1 MNDVLYGIIYRPAD
15 SATNVNGKNRVCKVK
30 LENMSQFSDCY
41 PDKLISA
48 LLAVAHRE
56 KKQFYVVGGT
66 IRDLLLGNQSN
77 DLDITVAEDSSAIV
91 RQLIRELQGGAFV
104 DLCGADD
111 EAARIVW
118 RNIQVDV
125 ASFREGAKSIEEDLL
140 LRDFT
145 INSIGVKLEQLVSS
159 QKPPELIDPTGGF
172 TDLTLCRLR
181 HCSSAFIAD
190 PVRMLR
196 GYRFYATL
204 NFQFEKETENE
215 IRKRA
220 SLIHGVAAERIIYEL
235 DLIFDSTRTADVLAA
250 MHESSLLEELLPEL
264 YEGQG
269 VLQPKFHHLDVFE
282 HNMLALKMME
292 KILADPEQYFPGM
305 ASRLGKYLANGMVPR
320 WLKWAAL
327 LHDIGKPATRGM
339 STKDEGRVTFYGHDE
354 TGREMFCQLA
364 ERMRWSRRGVDNVG
378 ALIGMHMHPFHL
390 CNIARTGKI
399 TKRAALKLC
408 KRAGEQLPGLFFLAM
423 SDSLAGQGE
432 EKPKRMEEEIVALLD
447 RVLTLYE
454 ENIRP
459 VLEGP
464 RLLTG
469 RDLIDDFELHP
480 GPLFSKIFAG
490 LEIAMVEGEVVDRH
504 QAMGWVSDFLAKEKS
519 EEELTVLSKENK
531 WTKMCVK

>member
-1 MNDVLYGIIYRPAD
+1 MDDVLYGIIYLPAD
-15 SATNVNGKNRVCKVK
+15 STTNVNGKKRVCKVK
-30 LENMSQFSDCY
+30 LENLSQFFDCY
-41 PDKLISA
+41 PEKLINA

-56 KKQFYVVGGT
+56 KKQLYVVGGT
-66 IRDLLLGNQSN
+66 IRDLLLGNRSN
-77 DLDITVAEDSSAIV
+77 DLDITVAEDSSRVV
-91 RQLIRELQGGAFV
+91 RQLIRELKGGAFV
-104 DLCGADD
+104 DLCGAED

-118 RNIQVDV
+118 QNIQVDV

-145 INSIGVKLEQLVSS
+145 INSIGAELEQLVALHKS
-159 QKPPELIDPTGGF
+159 PELIDPTGGF
-172 TDLTLCRLR
+172 TDLTLRRLR

-196 GYRFYATL
+196 GYRLYATL
-204 NFQFEKETENE
+204 NFQFEKETENA
-215 IRKRA
+215 IKKNA
-220 SLIHGVAAERIIYEL
+220 SLITAVAAERIIYEL
-235 DLIFDSTRTADVLAA
+235 DLIFDSPRTAATLLA
-250 MHESSLLEELLPEL
+250 MHESSLLEKLLPEL
-264 YEGQG
+264 YEGKG

-282 HNMLALKMME
+282 HNMLALEMME
-292 KILADPEQYFPGM
+292 YIIAEPEKYFPGM
-305 ASRLGKYLANGMVPR
+305 AGRIGQYLENGLVPR

-327 LHDIGKPATRGM
+327 LHDIGKPATREM

-364 ERMRWSRRGVDNVG
+364 ERMRWSRRGIDNVG

-423 SDSLAGQGE
+423 SDSLAGKGE

-459 VLEGP
+459 VLHGP

-469 RDLIDDFELHP
+469 RDLIDNFGLHP
-480 GPLFSKIFAG
+480 GPVFSKIFAG
-490 LEIAMVEGEVVDRH
+490 LEIAMVEGEVADRH
-504 QAMGWVSDFLAKEKS
+504 QAMGWVSDFLAKEKY
-519 EEELTVLSKENK
+519 EEEGTVLSKENK
-531 WTKMCVK
+531 WTKTCVK

>member
-1 MNDVLYGIIYRPAD
+1 M
-15 SATNVNGKNRVCKVK
+15 CKAK
-30 LENMSQFSDCY
+30 LENLSQFSHCY
-41 PDKLISA
+41 PEKLIKA
-48 LLAVAHRE
+48 LLTVANSE

-77 DLDITVAEDSSAIV
+77 DLDITVAEDSPAIV
-91 RQLIRELQGGAFV
+91 HQLIRQLKGGAFV
-104 DLCGADD
+104 DLCSAND
-111 EAARIVW
+111 EAARMVW
-118 RNIQVDV
+118 QGIQVDV
-125 ASFREGAKSIEEDLL
+125 ASFREGARDIEADLL

-145 INSIGVKLEQLVSS
+145 INSIGVKLEQLLAS
-159 QKPPELIDPTGGF
+159 QELPELIDPARGF
-172 TDLTLCRLR
+172 ADLNLCSLR
-181 HCSSAFIAD
+181 HCPSAFIAD

-196 GYRFYATL
+196 GYRLHATL
-204 NFQFEKETENE
+204 NFKFEKETEHE
-215 IRKRA
+215 IKKHA
-220 SLIHGVAAERIIYEL
+220 FLINKVAAERIIYEL
-235 DLIFDSTRTADVLAA
+235 DLIFDSPRTAVTLLG
-250 MHESSLLEELLPEL
+250 MNESGILKELLPEL

-292 KILADPEQYFPGM
+292 NIIADPGKFFPGM
-305 ASRLGKYLANGMVPR
+305 AGRLQRYLENGMVPR

-327 LHDIGKPATRGM
+327 LHDIGKPAARGM

-354 TGREMFCQLA
+354 TGREMFCHLA
-364 ERMRWSRRGVDNVG
+364 ERMRWSRKGIENVG

-432 EKPKRMEEEIVALLD
+432 EKPKQMEEEIVALLD
-447 RVLTLYE
+447 EVLTLYE

-459 VLEGP
+459 VLHGP

-469 RDLIDDFELHP
+469 RDLIDIFGLHP
-480 GPLFSKIFAG
+480 GPVFSGIFTG
-490 LEIAMVEGEVVDRH
+490 LEIAMVEGDVAERQ
-504 QAMGWVSDFLAKEKS
+504 QAIDWVNDFLAKEKY
-519 EEELTVLSKENK
+519 EE
-531 WTKMCVK
+531 